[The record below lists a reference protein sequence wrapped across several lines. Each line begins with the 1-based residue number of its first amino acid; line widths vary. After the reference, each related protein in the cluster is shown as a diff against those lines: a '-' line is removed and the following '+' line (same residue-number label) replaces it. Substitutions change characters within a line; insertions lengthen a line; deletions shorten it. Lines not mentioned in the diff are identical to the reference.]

1 MSATGEEVIRSEV
14 DARILVVDDE
24 PEIATL
30 VADSLRQADPSWH
43 VVAETDAGRAL
54 ARLNEEAFDCL
65 VTDLV
70 MPTMDGLALAKE
82 ARSLDDH
89 LGLIAI
95 TGRGTLQNSIEALR
109 LGFADFLAKPFD
121 LSAVE
126 RAVCRTL
133 RRQRQQETFETRF
146 AELAEANTRLET
158 DQAQL
163 DQKLQIASHDLV
175 LSNRRLARQV
185 EDLAATADVAK
196 SLMGVIE
203 LEDLLGLGAELLG
216 DRIACQTSTLA
227 LYETQEAAIGLM
239 VRARPESDDPPALC
253 WLCSPI
259 RQGVL
264 CRAAQGSKTVHIN
277 DIASSAL
284 VGDQEKE
291 LWPEGRILVV
301 PIPYQGQPVAVAVL
315 HRSADSEDFT
325 AADVKTAAELA
336 KVMAP
341 AILTA
346 KLHHRQ
352 RCQIYGTLEAVAD
365 AMENRDPYLKGHS
378 ARVLAYAQQ
387 IATALELSQPQMG
400 ALQIAAR
407 LHDIGRIALPESA
420 VNHLEPLTEEQRDIV
435 QQHPAAGAEFL
446 KPLEFLGEVG
456 DIIRAHHESYD
467 GTGYPDR
474 KAGNEIPMVARI
486 LTVAD
491 TFDAMTSLRPH
502 RQPLSLEEAKSHI
515 RRVSGE
521 QFDPQVV
528 EAFLSLS
535 DDVLEEIRD
544 SRR

>member
-1 MSATGEEVIRSEV
+1 
-14 DARILVVDDE
+14 
-24 PEIATL
+24 
-30 VADSLRQADPSWH
+30 
-43 VVAETDAGRAL
+43 
-54 ARLNEEAFDCL
+54 
-65 VTDLV
+65 
-70 MPTMDGLALAKE
+70 
-82 ARSLDDH
+82 
-89 LGLIAI
+89 
-95 TGRGTLQNSIEALR
+95 
-109 LGFADFLAKPFD
+109 
-121 LSAVE
+121 
-126 RAVCRTL
+126 
-133 RRQRQQETFETRF
+133 
-146 AELAEANTRLET
+146 
-158 DQAQL
+158 
-163 DQKLQIASHDLV
+163 
-175 LSNRRLARQV
+175 
-185 EDLAATADVAK
+185 
-196 SLMGVIE
+196 
-203 LEDLLGLGAELLG
+203 
-216 DRIACQTSTLA
+216 
-227 LYETQEAAIGLM
+227 
-239 VRARPESDDPPALC
+239 
-253 WLCSPI
+253 
-259 RQGVL
+259 L
-264 CRAAQGSKTVHIN
+264 CRAAQGSKTIHIN

-365 AMENRDPYLKGHS
+365 AVENRDPYLKGHS

-528 EAFLSLS
+528 KAFLSLS

>member
-1 MSATGEEVIRSEV
+1 MSATSEEVVRSEV

-24 PEIATL
+24 SEIASM

-43 VVAETDAGRAL
+43 VIAETDAGRAL
-54 ARLNEEAFDCL
+54 ARLNEEPFDCL

-70 MPTMDGLALAKE
+70 MPTMDGLALARE
-82 ARSLDDH
+82 ARSIDGH

-95 TGRGTLQNSIEALR
+95 TGRGTVQNSAEALR
-109 LGFADFLAKPFD
+109 LGFADFIAKPFD
-121 LSAVE
+121 LSALE

-133 RRQRQQETFETRF
+133 RRQRQQETLETRF
-146 AELAEANTRLET
+146 AELAEANTKLEA

-163 DQKLQIASHDLV
+163 NEKLQIASHDLV
-175 LSNRRLARQV
+175 LSNRRLARQA
-185 EDLAATADVAK
+185 EDLASTADVAK

-216 DRIACQTSTLA
+216 DRIACRTSTLA

-239 VRARPESDDPPALC
+239 VRARPESDDLPALC
-253 WLCSPI
+253 WLCTPI
-259 RQGVL
+259 RQGAM

-277 DIASSAL
+277 DIAPSAL
-284 VGDQEKE
+284 VSDQEKE
-291 LWPEGRILVV
+291 LWSEGRILVV

-315 HRSADSEDFT
+315 HRASGDDDFT
-325 AADVKTAAELA
+325 AADVKAAAELV
-336 KVMAP
+336 KVMGP

-352 RCQIYGTLEAVAD
+352 RCQIYGTLEAIVD
-365 AMENRDPYLKGHS
+365 AMESRDPYLKGHS
-378 ARVLAYAQQ
+378 ARVLAYAHQM
-387 IATALELSQPQMG
+387 ASALELTQPQIG

-407 LHDIGRIALPESA
+407 LHDIGRVALPESA
-420 VNHLEPLTEEQRDIV
+420 VNHSDPLTEDQRKIV
-435 QQHPAAGAEFL
+435 QQHPGVGADFL

-474 KAGNEIPMVARI
+474 KAGSEIPVVARI
-486 LTVAD
+486 LAVAD
-491 TFDAMTSLRPH
+491 AFDAMTSPRPH
-502 RQPLSLEEAKSHI
+502 REPFSVEEAKEQI
-515 RRVSGE
+515 RQVSGQ

-528 EAFLSLS
+528 DAFLGLP
-535 DDVLEEIRD
+535 DEVLEEIRN
-544 SRR
+544 SHR